1 MLGPPCPR
9 HCPTLPSRRGG
20 PRDGVTAVRTVA
32 WQHGPVRYFVRRDAT
47 GSPEALLRMAT
58 TLPEY
63 LGPDGT
69 WHADAGLVRY
79 FVGDD
84 AAEEIDEA
92 TARQTAEVLGGSL

>member
-1 MLGPPCPR
+1 M
-9 HCPTLPSRRGG
+9 
-20 PRDGVTAVRTVA
+20 
-32 WQHGPVRYFVRRDAT
+32 RYFLRRDAT
-47 GSPEALLRMAT
+47 GSPELLLRMAT

-69 WHADAGLVRY
+69 WHADAGLVRH

-92 TARQTAEVLGGSL
+92 AALQAAEALGGSL

>member
-1 MLGPPCPR
+1 MPAP
-9 HCPTLPSRRGG
+9 LPDTTQPARR